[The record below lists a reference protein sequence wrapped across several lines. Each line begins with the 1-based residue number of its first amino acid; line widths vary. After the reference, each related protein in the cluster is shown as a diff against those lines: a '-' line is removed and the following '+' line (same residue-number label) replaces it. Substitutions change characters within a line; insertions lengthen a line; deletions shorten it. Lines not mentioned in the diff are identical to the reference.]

1 MEYFYG
7 QEAEQYAF
15 FRIPKALFSN
25 PDYAK
30 LSTDAKLLYGL
41 MLDRL
46 ELSRHNNWFDGEGRA
61 FIYFKRE
68 AIMEQLGVGHNT
80 AAKLIQELEGA
91 DLIQRAR
98 RGLGMPAMIYV
109 GKFVRG
115 TPGVKKSEKRTNG
128 RPGRGRQEVRNS
140 DVHYMSNKTE
150 RNNTEKSILSDPSAP
165 PSPTRPKT
173 RRTDKMGYE
182 KILKENIQ
190 YDFLLSKRPEDKE
203 IIDGYIDL
211 MAGICSSH
219 RQWIRIASD
228 EKPRADV
235 RRQLLKLNADHI
247 VYVLDSMAATST
259 PIQNIRQYTL
269 AALYNA
275 PSSIALYTEHKL
287 NTGEI

>member
-7 QEAEQYAF
+7 QETEQYAF

-25 PDYAK
+25 PDYAA

-41 MLDRL
+41 MLDRI
-46 ELSRHNNWFDGEGRA
+46 ELSRHNGWFDEQGRA

-68 AIMEQLGVGHNT
+68 SIMEQMGIGRT
-80 AAKLIQELEGA
+80 KATQLIQELEA
-91 DLIQRAR
+91 VQLIQRVR
-98 RGLGMPAMIYV
+98 RGMGMPAMIYV

-115 TPGVKKSEKRTNG
+115 PRTANRTEKRPNG
-128 RPGRGRQEVRNS
+128 RPKSGPPLGQIPALSNKK
-140 DVHYMSNKTE
+140 NKTE

-165 PSPTRPKT
+165 PSPVPPKT
-173 RRTDKMGYE
+173 PRLDKMGYE
-182 KILKENIQ
+182 TRLKENVE
-190 YDFLLSKRPEDKE
+190 YDLLLSRHPEDKDT
-203 IIDGYIDL
+203 IDGYIDL

-247 VYVLDSMAATST
+247 EYVLTSMANTTTQIA
-259 PIQNIRQYTL
+259 NIRQYTL

-275 PSSIALYTEHKL
+275 PSSMGPFYRQQDATMPV
-287 NTGEI
+287 